1 MSTTNT
7 NMNPTNNNNTQVFF
21 GPMTEHMTKIGLLKL
36 INKFINKVRIRV
48 KYVNG
53 MKKFISNKNCNSK
66 IRIPIP
72 IDVDFSNIFN
82 YLAVIDIMYGADH
95 IHPSNTITID
105 QTIKILE
112 NVNEL
117 KCISDYIVLN
127 YYIRRLQSIFGDSY
141 NSLIINSLENKLK
154 RTIIEQDEKSD
165 QNQQNPQKR
174 QKL

>member
-7 NMNPTNNNNTQVFF
+7 NTNPTNNNTQVFF
-21 GPMTEHMTKIGLLKL
+21 GPMTKHITMLNLLKN
-36 INKFINKVRIRV
+36 INKFINKIKISVE
-48 KYVNG
+48 YVNG
-53 MKKFISNKNCNSK
+53 MKKFINDKNWNYK
-66 IRIPIP
+66 LKLP

-82 YLAVIDIMYGADH
+82 YIAVIDIIYGFKT
-95 IHPSNTITID
+95 IHPSNTITIE

-117 KCISDYIVLN
+117 KCISDCLVLS